1 MLSGIRKM
9 CGTRYTAKCIR
20 MRITYRVTGPSIFQ
34 ASNVV
39 HMVHRVIATNFFL
52 TLVLIP
58 YVLNSSYEHVLR
70 FMLHIARAALS
81 TSREEPSGASVDCPL
96 ADQRSCIGPAP
107 HLLRLPAD
115 KVAGIHQR
123 ACWQDAG
130 YSAILTRE
138 TLDC

>member
-1 MLSGIRKM
+1 
-9 CGTRYTAKCIR
+9 
-20 MRITYRVTGPSIFQ
+20 MRITYRVTGPSTCQ
-34 ASNVV
+34 ASNIV
-39 HMVHRVIATNFFL
+39 HIVHRVVATNFFNDG
-52 TLVLIP
+52 IP
-58 YVLNSSYEHVLR
+58 CVLNSSFEHVLR
-70 FMLHIARAALS
+70 LMLHIARAALS
-81 TSREEPSGASVDCPL
+81 TSRKEPSGASVDCPL